1 MCSSDLFPSHDTKS
15 GGDTSELEGE
25 IDVMVYKLY
34 NLTQEEIDIVEG
46 FK

>member
-1 MCSSDLFPSHDTKS
+1 ME
-15 GGDTSELEGE
+15 GGLEGE